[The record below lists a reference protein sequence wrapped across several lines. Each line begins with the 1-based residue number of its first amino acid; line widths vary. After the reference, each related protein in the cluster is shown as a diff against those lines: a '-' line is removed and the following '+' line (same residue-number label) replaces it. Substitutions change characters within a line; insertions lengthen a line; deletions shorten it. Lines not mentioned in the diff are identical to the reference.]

1 MSVLSGLTVLALEQA
16 TTLPY
21 LTQRLA
27 REGARVIRIEIPGR
41 GDPNRYVGS
50 DILGERGM
58 ASYFLPNN
66 CGKQAITLNLAHPD
80 GRALLKRLIADLPAA
95 DSEQR
100 GADIFATNSRPSSY
114 PKLGIDYGELRSVRR
129 ELVWLG
135 ITGYGPEC
143 DDPAYDPVVQAK
155 VGWMDLTGESNG
167 PPLVFGL
174 PMVDLGA
181 AEHAYGA
188 VMKALYRRAL
198 TGDGV
203 RIDLSLSGSALSWM
217 VSPVALT
224 ALGEPITRRGNTHQ
238 FFAPVSVYS
247 TRDGYAY
254 IAVGTDRQWEALT
267 GLPGF
272 ERLAEPEYRRN
283 AGRITDVDRLN
294 ARLAEASAGW
304 RTDDLVGSLQAA
316 GVPAAKVSQLAEV
329 VGNLSNSQATAR
341 ARDPKTGV
349 ELLLPPLPVVS
360 EPGLTELAFPP
371 RLGEHNEAIFGEGL
385 GLSRTELSQLQSQGV
400 I

>member
-50 DILGERGM
+50 DILGEQGM

-66 CGKQAITLNLAHPD
+66 CGKEAITLNLAHPD

-95 DSEQR
+95 DGERR
-100 GADIFATNSRPSSY
+100 GADLFATNSRPSSY
-114 PKLGIDYGELRSVRR
+114 RKLGIDYGELRSSRR

-135 ITGYGPEC
+135 ITGYGPDC
-143 DDPAYDPVVQAK
+143 DDPAYDPVIQAK

-167 PPLVFGL
+167 PPLLFGL

-188 VMKALYRRAL
+188 VMKALYRRAS
-198 TGDGV
+198 TGVGE

-238 FFAPVSVYS
+238 FFAPVSAYS

-254 IAVGTDRQWEALT
+254 VAVGNDRQWEALT

-272 ERLAEPEYRRN
+272 ERLAEPEYGRN
-283 AGRITDVDRLN
+283 AGRIADVDRLN
-294 ARLAEASAGW
+294 SRLAEASAGW
-304 RTDDLVGSLQAA
+304 RTDDLIGSLQTA

-329 VGNLSNSQATAR
+329 VGSLSNTQGTAR

-371 RLGEHNEAIFGEGL
+371 RLGEHNEAIFGKGL
-385 GLSRTELSQLQSQGV
+385 GLSPTELSQLQSQG
-400 I
+400 II